1 MIPLQNEEIVRCLVE
16 QKAASRVAAKDG
28 TLYDFGPGVAAAA
41 GEYLGW
47 STLAS
52 QPPVPIERITM
63 LADHIRADGLEAV
76 VLIGQGGSTQAS
88 MTVTKLN
95 ALDGVEIPFRTMDS
109 LSPVY
114 VNHILGSSDPAHT
127 LYIVSSKSGS
137 TLEPTVLARV
147 AWQYVCA
154 HLGEQRAGSRFV
166 AITDPGSLL
175 EQDAL
180 GKRFRDI
187 LPGSPD
193 VGGRYSALSVFA
205 LFPMALVGIDL
216 EAAMELARATEARCA
231 SDDED
236 NPAIRLAAFLYGNYC
251 AGRDKFSLVMPPSG
265 QVFGLWLEQLVAESL
280 GKNGKGILP
289 NVEVDAGILAV
300 PHADRSVITYA
311 AGNDEGF
318 SQAVSCIDASIPQL
332 NLAVNSALDVIEHF
346 IIWEYAVAFC
356 GLLIQ
361 ENPFDQPDVESTK
374 RAVKGILYGKGMP
387 LDAANDLTRVSFDGS
402 DGILELAVTDRI
414 VCGEVSGILS
424 VDEALRQLLC
434 SIGEGDYFSLNAF
447 LPFYGIG
454 RREAL
459 ERIRHR
465 VAERLGVVSCLEIGP
480 RYLHST
486 GQLHKGGPD
495 TGVYLILS
503 ADELFDAHIPG
514 EKFTL
519 GELAKAQ
526 AEGDFATLAGR
537 GRRGVHLH
545 LVDNDSET
553 LSRLAD
559 RVCAAVSAA
568 QAQRKNLR

>member
-1 MIPLQNEEIVRCLVE
+1 VIPLQNEEIVQRLIDI
-16 QKAASRVAAKDG
+16 KAPSRIATKDG
-28 TLYDFGPGVAAAA
+28 SLYDFAPGAA
-41 GEYLGW
+41 EYASHFMGW

-63 LADHIRADGLEAV
+63 LADQIRADGLEAV

-88 MTVTKLN
+88 MSITKLN
-95 ALDGVEIPFRTMDS
+95 ALDGVEVPFRTMDS

-137 TLEPTVLARV
+137 TLEPALLSRI

-154 HLGEQRAGSRFV
+154 HVGEQRAGSRFV

-175 EQDAL
+175 EQDAQV
-180 GKRFRDI
+180 KHFRDI

-205 LFPMALVGIDL
+205 LLPMALVGIDL
-216 EAAMELARATEARCA
+216 NAVMTLAKNAEERCS
-231 SDDED
+231 SDNQN
-236 NPAIRLAAFLYGNYC
+236 NPAVRLAAFLYGNYC
-251 AGRDKFSLVMPPSG
+251 NGRDKFSLVMPPSG

-289 NVEVDAGILAV
+289 NVEVDAGILSSPYV
-300 PHADRSVITYA
+300 DRSVITYA
-311 AGNDEGF
+311 VGNDEGF
-318 SQAVSCIDASIPQL
+318 SQAVGCIDETIPHL
-332 NLAVNSALDVIEHF
+332 NLEVNSALDIVEHF
-346 IIWEYAVAFC
+346 IVWEYAVAFC
-356 GLLIQ
+356 GILMQ

-374 RAVKGILYGKGMP
+374 LAVKGILYGKGGP
-387 LDAANDLTRVSFDGS
+387 TADEAGFAQVGFDGT
-402 DGILELAVTDRI
+402 DGILDLALTDRI
-414 VCGEVSGILS
+414 VDKGTSEFLN
-424 VDEALRQLLC
+424 VDEALRQLFC
-434 SIGEGDYFSLNAF
+434 SLGESDYFSLNAF

-459 ERIRHR
+459 ERMRHR

-495 TGVYLILS
+495 NGVYLILS
-503 ADELFDAHIPG
+503 ANELFDAHIPG

-519 GELAKAQ
+519 GDLAKAQ
-526 AEGDFATLAGR
+526 AEGDFITLAAR
-537 GRRGVHLH
+537 GRRAVHIH

-568 QAQRKNLR
+568 RGLRKCN